1 MDISGSLSFASDALW
16 DENLKVVVVAEQKVE
31 NKNEDIV

>member
-16 DENLKVVVVAEQKVE
+16 DEILKVVAAEQKVK
-31 NKNEDIV
+31 NKN

>member
-16 DENLKVVVVAEQKVE
+16 DENLKVVVVAAEQKG
-31 NKNEDIV
+31 